1 MTDFD
6 ELYSL
11 TRDLTKNYDRAV
23 EKVRRGESPL
33 RRQRHSV
40 PIVDTYTDTQYGS
53 LTIDGTGQLFD
64 LQLDAYEVS
73 QSSQDHLIVI
83 QGIRTNAAAIPV
95 QSAIAPAALDNGG
108 WQPRKPTG
116 KPFGDG

>member
-11 TRDLTKNYDRAV
+11 THELTKKYNRAV
-23 EKVRRGESPL
+23 DTVRRGESPL
-33 RRQRHSV
+33 YRNRHTV
-40 PIVDTYTDTQYGS
+40 PIVDAYIDTQYGS

-73 QSSQDHLIVI
+73 QSSQDNLIALI
-83 QGIRTNAAAIPV
+83 LQNIN
-95 QSAIAPAALDNGG
+95 SALGRLEEF
-108 WQPRKPTG
+108 Q
-116 KPFGDG
+116 